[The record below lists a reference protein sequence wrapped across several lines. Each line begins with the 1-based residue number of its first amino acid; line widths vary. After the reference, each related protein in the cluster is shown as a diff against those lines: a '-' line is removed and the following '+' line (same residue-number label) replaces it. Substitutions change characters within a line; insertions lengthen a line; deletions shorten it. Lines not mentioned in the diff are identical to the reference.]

1 MDMRK
6 KIAVIAMVLLLL
18 ISIAGCKKGGDDELT
33 EPTVA
38 PATEPMATEKPT
50 EEPTEEP
57 TAAPTEPSWVPGTVR
72 ATYGGAVY
80 KRYNLGDKV
89 TVKGEFDGFYI
100 IEGEELDLL
109 IETRYLRH
117 AGEELF
123 EEDDG
128 YARSGTEVFKT
139 AYLTG
144 EAIATLKLNTK
155 VTVIEGKENWLH
167 ITWDGGEGYVDAEG
181 ISPYRITYRSG
192 DSSSG
197 GSSGGSSGP
206 QDGTDIDLGGLS
218 ASGIS
223 GGVHLL
229 AGYYGPVFT
238 EMAPI
243 EGIILT
249 DECEAYMYL
258 YNRGDEAKITTLGEE
273 SCEVYIDGYYATI
286 PRWLVSVE
294 GDEMNEA
301 WTGYA
306 RSKAAVYSKHQ
317 MREIYLVNNLKLNTE
332 VEVIDELPHCYV
344 VMIDGEVGYM
354 SLDEV
359 MQNRY
364 VYRGG
369 GGGGSSSGG
378 GGGSPYD
385 EWTPDAL

>member
-18 ISIAGCKKGGDDELT
+18 ISVTGCKKSET
-33 EPTVA
+33 NEPTVAPTVA
-38 PATEPMATEKPT
+38 PATEPA
-50 EEPTEEP
+50 P

-72 ATYGGAVY
+72 ATYGAAVY
-80 KRYNLGDKV
+80 QLFNKGDKV

-117 AGEELF
+117 AGEEAF

-155 VTVIEGKENWLH
+155 VTVIEGKENWLY
-167 ITWDGGEGYVDAEG
+167 ITWDGGEGYVHADG

-192 DSSSG
+192 SSSG

-218 ASGIS
+218 ANGIS
-223 GGVHLL
+223 GGICLL
-229 AGYYGPVFT
+229 ADYYGPMFT
-238 EMAPI
+238 EMAPV
-243 EGIILT
+243 EGVILT

-273 SCEVYIDGYYATI
+273 SCEVYIDGHYATI

-294 GDEMNEA
+294 GDEMYEA

-317 MREIYLVNNLKLNTE
+317 MRELYLVNNLKLNTE

-354 SLDEV
+354 PLDEV
-359 MQNRY
+359 MEHRY

-369 GGGGSSSGG
+369 SGGGSSSSGSGG
-378 GGGSPYD
+378 GAYD

>member
-18 ISIAGCKKGGDDELT
+18 ISVAGCQKSESDEPT
-33 EPTVA
+33 VAPTVA
-38 PATEPMATEKPT
+38 PATEPAPT

-72 ATYGGAVY
+72 ATYGAAVY
-80 KRYNLGDKV
+80 QLFNKGDKV
-89 TVKGEFDGFYI
+89 TVKGEFDGYYI
-100 IEGEELDLL
+100 IEGEELDFL

-117 AGEELF
+117 AGEEAF

-155 VTVIEGKENWLH
+155 VTVIEGKENWLY
-167 ITWDGGEGYVDAEG
+167 ITWDGGEGYVHADG

-192 DSSSG
+192 SSSG

-218 ASGIS
+218 ANGIS
-223 GGVHLL
+223 GGICLL
-229 AGYYGPVFT
+229 ADYYGPVFT
-238 EMAPI
+238 EMAPV
-243 EGIILT
+243 EGVILT

-273 SCEVYIDGYYATI
+273 SCEVYIDGHYATI

-294 GDEMNEA
+294 GDEMYEA

-317 MREIYLVNNLKLNTE
+317 MRELYLVNNLKLNTE

-354 SLDEV
+354 TLEEV
-359 MQNRY
+359 MEHRY

-369 GGGGSSSGG
+369 SGGGSSSSGSGG
-378 GGGSPYD
+378 GAYD